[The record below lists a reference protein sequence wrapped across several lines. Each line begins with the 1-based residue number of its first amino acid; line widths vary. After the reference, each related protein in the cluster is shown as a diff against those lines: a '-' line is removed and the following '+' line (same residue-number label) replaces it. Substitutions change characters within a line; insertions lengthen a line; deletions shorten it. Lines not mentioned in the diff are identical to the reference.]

1 MRKFFIA
8 TLLVKLVCLLVLCQ
22 PLSVLAESGS
32 GGGVDAC
39 AGDPTKYALDAN
51 GDTAIDISDVIWS
64 LSWMF
69 SGGQV
74 PQVCLDSSA
83 LEASLAAAQAA
94 QATAEGERDAALAAQ
109 ATAEGERDAALAAQA
124 TAEGER
130 DAALAAQATAETERD
145 AALAAQAAAEAEL
158 AAAIGNCQH
167 VLSISGPSSASG
179 SGVLSSTF
187 SVDLTGD
194 EVQAYTFGLSSSDAA
209 SIVSVTTDGTA
220 ADSAGFVDIRDGVNG
235 SGACQVIA
243 VVVDFT
249 GAGGVVGTGDSL
261 LSIIAEDDGVQP
273 RDITLSL
280 GSCSGPGDDV
290 VPTVTVGGVSKT
302 PATNDK
308 TYSIAGSDY
317 GLTVETSQD
326 LFPGGQVAGLP
337 IDFRVTSSGSDVQAV
352 QLGVTYE
359 GSGSITGITSD
370 DAALLIVEL
379 GTTSGGDTC
388 SVVAA
393 LRDVTGTGATWAD
406 GDTVL
411 VVATTQNAATGTAT
425 VGIGSACDAGG
436 EPTSALVTVG
446 GDSIVPWT
454 EDKTVST
461 SGN

>member
-83 LEASLAAAQAA
+83 LEASLAAAQ
-94 QATAEGERDAALAAQ
+94 AAQ

-261 LSIIAEDDGVQP
+261 LSIVAEDDGVQP

-280 GSCSGPGDDV
+280 GSCSGPGDEV
-290 VPTVTVGGVSKT
+290 VPSVTVGGVSRT

-317 GLTVETSQD
+317 GLTVQSSQD
-326 LFPGGQVAGLP
+326 LFSGDNGDALP
-337 IDFRVTSSGSDVQAV
+337 IEFTVTNSGSGVQAV
-352 QLGVTYE
+352 QLGVAYE
-359 GSGSITGITSD
+359 GTGSITGITSD

-379 GTTSGGDTC
+379 GTTSDGDTC

-393 LRDVTGTGATWAD
+393 LRDVTGTGATWGD
-406 GDTVL
+406 GDSVL
-411 VVATTQNAATGTAT
+411 VVSTTQDAATGTAT